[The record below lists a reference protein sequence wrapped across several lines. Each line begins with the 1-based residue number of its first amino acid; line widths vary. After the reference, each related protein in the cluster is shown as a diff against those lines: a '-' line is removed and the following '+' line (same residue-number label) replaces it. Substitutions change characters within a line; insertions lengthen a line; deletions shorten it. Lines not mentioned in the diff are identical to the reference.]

1 MAANQYVSDANSMI
15 QFILRYTFAG
25 VWLTIGWAL
34 AAKYVIPNVPF
45 L

>member
-1 MAANQYVSDANSMI
+1 MAAVNIDPNSWPN
-15 QFILRYTFAG
+15 FILKWTFAG
-25 VWLTIGWAL
+25 LWLTIGWAL

>member
-1 MAANQYVSDANSMI
+1 MAAINVDPNSWVH
-15 QFILRYTFAG
+15 FILRYFFAG
-25 VWLTIGWAL
+25 IWLTLGWAL

>member
-1 MAANQYVSDANSMI
+1 MAAVNIDVNAWPA
-15 QFILRYTFAG
+15 FILRWTFAG
-25 VWLTIGWAL
+25 LWLTIGWAL

>member
-1 MAANQYVSDANSMI
+1 MSAPSIDTNKLINFV
-15 QFILRYTFAG
+15 LHWTCAG
-25 VWLTIGWAL
+25 LWLTIGWAL